1 MSLRFRGLVSAFSFG
16 ASAILGCGIAPAGAT
31 EGLGVGACV
40 KVMQQPG
47 PARIVAI
54 TPGGYVVQPAGKAR
68 SEAMNWAREDVTSGP
83 CPGAPTRAQLAQP
96 HTCFASDA
104 DGAGG
109 AAQLS
114 DRSVIRRTFE
124 RRAAPGSDGAVTIH
138 FQSFRTGAARRWRR
152 SDGYNFT
159 ADRSKPIHEL
169 RVVFTTCTDWRTA
182 IQLLR
187 RERNFECF
195 TEPTGEK
202 VCQVSGSTG
211 GMMPDKTQ
219 YIPK

>member
-1 MSLRFRGLVSAFSFG
+1 MNLRFRRLILAFSFG
-16 ASAILGCGIAPAGAT
+16 TSAILGCGIAPAGAA

-40 KVMQQPG
+40 KVKQLPG
-47 PARIVAI
+47 PARIVAL

-68 SEAMNWAREDVTSGP
+68 SEAMNWAREDVTSGA
-83 CPGAPTRAQLAQP
+83 CPGAPTRAQLALP
-96 HTCFASDA
+96 HTCFASDS

-109 AAQLS
+109 ASQAS
-114 DRSVIRRTFE
+114 DRNVIRRTFTHE
-124 RRAAPGSDGAVTIH
+124 AEPGSDGTVTIH
-138 FQSFRTGAARRWRR
+138 FQSFRAGASRHWMR
-152 SDGYNFT
+152 SDGYNFS

-195 TEPTGEK
+195 TEPTGEH

-211 GMMPDKTQ
+211 GMLADKTQ